1 MSNERRNKDKEMA
14 SFLKA
19 HHITRTSSNCPS
31 HCGAQISNGG
41 SALISHLNTRCG
53 RSTNASTPTN
63 APQNNAHTPT
73 KTHNQLSLS
82 QVIAKANSH
91 PIDWAER
98 VSCLRAPQNNT
109 NTGERSE
116 EAAIQLGLTHQQ
128 RQPKGKTHKARTAE
142 ERAVANWRPKAPTA
156 STHTNK
162 HNAHAHNG

>member
-41 SALISHLNTRCG
+41 AQLISHLNTRCG
-53 RSTNASTPTN
+53 RSTNA
-63 APQNNAHTPT
+63 AQNNGSAPT
-73 KTHNQLSLS
+73 KGKKELSLS

-98 VSCLRAPQNNT
+98 VSCLRTITSAPQNNT
-109 NTGERSE
+109 NGERSE

-142 ERAVANWRPKAPTA
+142 ERAVANWRPKAPTD
-156 STHTNK
+156 TNK
-162 HNAHAHNG
+162 HNAHG